1 MYGIASHI
9 THYCL
14 SSSWTSW
21 LSCTVPR
28 VEGNSWENEPISEG
42 LKRRKNETRTDVNA
56 ENEVLR
62 SGMTRHV
69 PHIIKKLYIPFLT
82 CERKKR
88 EKRNS
93 WRSPKTYHLLR
104 FLALMRIEF
113 IEFQPCFRS
122 RTLKILL
129 QPFGPAK
136 AVDLERM
143 AEAKVGFR
151 NACGRIRCLF
161 LSQVCTT
168 CFPSLRAGN

>member
-9 THYCL
+9 ITYYCL

-69 PHIIKKLYIPFLT
+69 PHINKQKKNNSIFRFLYAKERQGRKGTVGEVQKHTT
-82 CERKKR
+82 CYV
-88 EKRNS
+88 S
-93 WRSPKTYHLLR
+93 WRTLFQVDVEDFVAAIWPSRSCWSGKDGRSKGGIPKRLR
-104 FLALMRIEF
+104 SD
-113 IEFQPCFRS
+113 P
-122 RTLKILL
+122 
-129 QPFGPAK
+129 
-136 AVDLERM
+136 
-143 AEAKVGFR
+143 
-151 NACGRIRCLF
+151 
-161 LSQVCTT
+161 LSLS
-168 CFPSLRAGN
+168 FPSVYNMFSFA